1 MKKKQSKKIYCPYN
15 KQTIVSINGKLCAL
29 QPGNTILFNDK
40 DTMAK
45 TIVDINIDIEGGVKY
60 HLKWFDGYT
69 IKDIWMNENEI
80 SSMATIVEEDDGENK
95 NNRCEIG
102 FK

>member
-45 TIVDINIDIEGGVKY
+45 TIVDINIDIEDMSLGG
-60 HLKWFDGYT
+60 G
-69 IKDIWMNENEI
+69 
-80 SSMATIVEEDDGENK
+80 ATIYVRLEKDKINFYTRKEFY
-95 NNRCEIG
+95 EIFG
-102 FK
+102 YL